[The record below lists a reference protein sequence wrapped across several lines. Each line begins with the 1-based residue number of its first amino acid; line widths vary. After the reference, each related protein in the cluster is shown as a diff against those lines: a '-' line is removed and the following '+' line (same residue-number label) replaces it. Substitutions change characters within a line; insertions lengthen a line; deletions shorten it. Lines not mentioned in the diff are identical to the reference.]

1 MTKLYSL
8 YVCENR
14 SHRFNR
20 HHYTLFIY
28 IENEVN
34 QCKKSEFL
42 AKKLYIRSMNN

>member
-1 MTKLYSL
+1 MTKLCSL
-8 YVCENR
+8 YVCENKT
-14 SHRFNR
+14 HRFHR
-20 HHYTLFIY
+20 RPYTLFIY